1 MTELLSGGGD
11 GLQGKQWTDCL
22 LRVDQCLEEI
32 RLFTAKYGCD
42 SDVVVVE
49 SGRRFSNC
57 LENVVCD
64 KLAAG
69 LQDDEGTLSVRV
81 RAFQRGD

>member
-1 MTELLSGGGD
+1 MTAYKA
-11 GLQGKQWTDCL
+11 KQWTDCL

-49 SGRRFSNC
+49 SGRPVQQLSGERG
-57 LENVVCD
+57 VRQT
-64 KLAAG
+64 AAG

-81 RAFQRGD
+81 PSVSTR